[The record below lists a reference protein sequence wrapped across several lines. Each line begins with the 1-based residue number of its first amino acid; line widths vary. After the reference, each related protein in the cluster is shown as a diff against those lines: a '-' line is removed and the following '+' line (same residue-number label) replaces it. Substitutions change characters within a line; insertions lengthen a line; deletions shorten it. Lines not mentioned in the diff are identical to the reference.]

1 MSEELLSALLDGE
14 CTPAEAEAA
23 LAAIER
29 SPALKARWSR
39 MCLTRDALAGVSIA
53 QPSFDFAAGVM
64 AAIASEAA
72 AEAKPESHPKANP
85 KVVPLRRPAVV
96 AQPAPI
102 VPPQRVAARRR
113 RWQPITGLA
122 AAASIAAVA
131 VVGGR
136 ALLNTPVDSGLAATT
151 VTQPAVLAAN
161 PDIVR
166 ISADGE
172 ISGAASQ
179 DAGSTRWTQLDSATA
194 RQLNDYLLE
203 HSNSRAD
210 AGMGGSLGYA
220 RLAVRTADYR
230 PADGSR

>member
-1 MSEELLSALLDGE
+1 MSAMSEELLSALLDGE
-14 CTPAEAEAA
+14 CTPAESEAV

-29 SPALKARWSR
+29 SPTLKARWSR
-39 MCLTRDALAGVSIA
+39 MCLTRDALAGVA
-53 QPSFDFAAGVM
+53 VAKPSFDFAAGVM
-64 AAIASEAA
+64 AAIASDSAGEAHT
-72 AEAKPESHPKANP
+72 EVNP
-85 KVVPLRRPAVV
+85 RVVPLRRPAVV
-96 AQPAPI
+96 AQPAPALQ
-102 VPPQRVAARRR
+102 PQRVATRR

-131 VVGGR
+131 LVGGR
-136 ALLNTPVDSGLAATT
+136 ALLNAPIDGGAGAPAASRLTAS
-151 VTQPAVLAAN
+151 VN

-166 ISADGE
+166 VSADGQ
-172 ISGAASQ
+172 ISGAAGQ
-179 DAGSTRWTQLDSATA
+179 DSRWTQLDTETA

>member
-39 MCLTRDALAGVSIA
+39 MCLTRDALAGVRVA
-53 QPSFDFAAGVM
+53 RPSPDFAAGVM
-64 AAIASEAA
+64 AAIA
-72 AEAKPESHPKANP
+72 AEAPADSSP
-85 KVVPLRRPAVV
+85 KVVPMRRPAVV
-96 AQPAPI
+96 AQPLPASL
-102 VPPQRVAARRR
+102 PQRAVARRG
-113 RWQPITGLA
+113 RWQPVAGLA

-136 ALLNTPVDSGLAATT
+136 AFLSSPVDGGLAAVPVATP
-151 VTQPAVLAAN
+151 VQLAAN
-161 PDIVR
+161 PDLVR

-172 ISGAASQ
+172 ISGAAAQ
-179 DAGSTRWTQLDSATA
+179 DAAGTRWTQLDSETA

>member
-1 MSEELLSALLDGE
+1 MSAMSEELLSALLDGE
-14 CTPAEAEAA
+14 CTPAETEAA

-39 MCLTRDALAGVSIA
+39 MCLTRDALAGVA
-53 QPSFDFAAGVM
+53 VAKPSFDFAAGVM
-64 AAIASEAA
+64 AAIASEAQT
-72 AEAKPESHPKANP
+72 EANP
-85 KVVPLRRPAVV
+85 RVVPLRRPAVV
-96 AQPAPI
+96 AQPAPALQ
-102 VPPQRVAARRR
+102 PQRVATRR

-131 VVGGR
+131 LVGGR
-136 ALLNTPVDSGLAATT
+136 ALLNAPIDGGAGAPAASQLTAS
-151 VTQPAVLAAN
+151 VN

-166 ISADGE
+166 VSADGQ
-172 ISGAASQ
+172 ISGAAGQ
-179 DAGSTRWTQLDSATA
+179 DSRWTQLDNETA

>member
-1 MSEELLSALLDGE
+1 MSAMSEELLSALLDGE
-14 CTPAEAEAA
+14 CTAAEAESV

-29 SPALKARWSR
+29 SPALKARWDR
-39 MCLTRDALAGVSIA
+39 MCLTRDALAGVAIA
-53 QPSFDFAAGVM
+53 KGSFDFASGVM

-72 AEAKPESHPKANP
+72 TEVNP
-85 KVVPLRRPAVV
+85 KVVSLRRPVTTARP
-96 AQPAPI
+96 ASQPAPA
-102 VPPQRVAARRR
+102 VQPRQVVARSR
-113 RWQPITGLA
+113 RWQPVAGLA

-131 VVGGR
+131 LVGGR
-136 ALLNTPVDSGLAATT
+136 TLLNAPINGPASGGSATAGTVQVAASS
-151 VTQPAVLAAN
+151 N
-161 PDIVR
+161 PNIVR
-166 ISADGE
+166 VSADGD
-172 ISGAASQ
+172 ISGAATQ
-179 DAGSTRWTQLDSATA
+179 DSRWTQLDGETA

>member
-39 MCLTRDALAGVSIA
+39 MCLARDALAGVSIA
-53 QPSFDFAAGVM
+53 KPSFDFAAGVM

-72 AEAKPESHPKANP
+72 AEAKPEANP

-151 VTQPAVLAAN
+151 VAQPVAVAAAN

-172 ISGAASQ
+172 ISGAAAQ
-179 DAGSTRWTQLDSATA
+179 DSGGTRWTQLDSATA

>member
-1 MSEELLSALLDGE
+1 MSAMSEELLSALLDGE
-14 CTPAEAEAA
+14 CTPAEVEAA

-29 SPALKARWSR
+29 SPALKGRWSR
-39 MCLTRDALAGVSIA
+39 MCLTRDALAGVA
-53 QPSFDFAAGVM
+53 VAKPSFDFAAGVM
-64 AAIASEAA
+64 AAIAGEAQT
-72 AEAKPESHPKANP
+72 EAHPR
-85 KVVPLRRPAVV
+85 VVPLRRTAAA
-96 AQPAPI
+96 AQPTP
-102 VPPQRVAARRR
+102 VVQPQRLATRR

-131 VVGGR
+131 LVGGR
-136 ALLNTPVDSGLAATT
+136 ALLNTPVDGGAVAPSASQ
-151 VTQPAVLAAN
+151 VTASVN

-166 ISADGE
+166 VSADGE
-172 ISGAASQ
+172 ISGAAGQ
-179 DAGSTRWTQLDSATA
+179 DSRWAQLDNETA

>member
-39 MCLTRDALAGVSIA
+39 MCLTRDALAGVA
-53 QPSFDFAAGVM
+53 VARPSLDFAAGVM
-64 AAIASEAA
+64 AAIA
-72 AEAKPESHPKANP
+72 AEAPADSPP
-85 KVVPLRRPAVV
+85 KVVPMRRPAVV
-96 AQPAPI
+96 AQPLPALL
-102 VPPQRVAARRR
+102 PQRAVARRR
-113 RWQPITGLA
+113 RWQPVAGLA

-136 ALLNTPVDSGLAATT
+136 TFLSSPVDGGLAAVP
-151 VTQPAVLAAN
+151 VTAPVQLAAN
-161 PDIVR
+161 PDLVR
-166 ISADGE
+166 ISADGD
-172 ISGAASQ
+172 ISGAAAQ
-179 DAGSTRWTQLDSATA
+179 DAAGTRWTQLDSESA

-220 RLAVRTADYR
+220 RLAVRTVDYR

>member
-14 CTPAEAEAA
+14 CTPAEAEAV

-39 MCLTRDALAGVSIA
+39 MCLTRDALAGVA
-53 QPSFDFAAGVM
+53 VAKPSFDFAAGVM
-64 AAIASEAA
+64 AAIASEAQ
-72 AEAKPESHPKANP
+72 AEASIEVNP
-85 KVVPLRRPAVV
+85 RVVPLRRPAVV
-96 AQPAPI
+96 AQPAP
-102 VPPQRVAARRR
+102 VVQPQRVAARR

-131 VVGGR
+131 LIGGR
-136 ALLNTPVDSGLAATT
+136 ALLNTPVDDGAVASGGSE
-151 VTQPAVLAAN
+151 VTASVN
-161 PDIVR
+161 PNIVKV
-166 ISADGE
+166 SADGE
-172 ISGAASQ
+172 ISGAGVQ
-179 DAGSTRWTQLDSATA
+179 DSRWAQLDKETA

-210 AGMGGSLGYA
+210 AGMGGALGYA

>member
-1 MSEELLSALLDGE
+1 MSAMSEELLSALLDGE
-14 CTPAEAEAA
+14 CTPAEAEAV

-39 MCLTRDALAGVSIA
+39 MCLTRDALAGVA
-53 QPSFDFAAGVM
+53 VVKPSFDFAAGVM
-64 AAIASEAA
+64 AAIASEAQT
-72 AEAKPESHPKANP
+72 EAPFEVNP
-85 KVVPLRRPAVV
+85 RVVPLRRPAVV
-96 AQPAPI
+96 AQPAP
-102 VPPQRVAARRR
+102 VVQPQRVAARR

-131 VVGGR
+131 LVGGR
-136 ALLNTPVDSGLAATT
+136 ALLNTPIDGGAIAPGASQ
-151 VTQPAVLAAN
+151 VTASAN
-161 PDIVR
+161 PNIVKV
-166 ISADGE
+166 SADGE
-172 ISGAASQ
+172 IIGAAGQ
-179 DAGSTRWTQLDSATA
+179 DSRWAQLDKETA

>member
-14 CTPAEAEAA
+14 CTPAEAEAV

-39 MCLTRDALAGVSIA
+39 MCLTRDALVGVA
-53 QPSFDFAAGVM
+53 VAKPSFDFAAGVM
-64 AAIASEAA
+64 AAIANDVASEAQT
-72 AEAKPESHPKANP
+72 EVNP
-85 KVVPLRRPAVV
+85 RVVPLRRPAVV
-96 AQPAPI
+96 AQPAP
-102 VPPQRVAARRR
+102 VVQPQRVAARR

-131 VVGGR
+131 LVGGR
-136 ALLNTPVDSGLAATT
+136 ALLNTPVDDGAVAAGGSQ
-151 VTQPAVLAAN
+151 VTASVN
-161 PDIVR
+161 PNIVKV
-166 ISADGE
+166 SADGE
-172 ISGAASQ
+172 ISGAGVQ
-179 DAGSTRWTQLDSATA
+179 DSRWAQLDKETA

-210 AGMGGSLGYA
+210 AGMGGALGYA

>member
-39 MCLTRDALAGVSIA
+39 MCLTRDALAGVRVA
-53 QPSFDFAAGVM
+53 RPSLDFAAGVM
-64 AAIASEAA
+64 AAIA
-72 AEAKPESHPKANP
+72 AEAPADSSS
-85 KVVPLRRPAVV
+85 KVVPMRRPTVV
-96 AQPAPI
+96 AQPLPAML
-102 VPPQRVAARRR
+102 PQRAVARRR
-113 RWQPITGLA
+113 RWQPIAGLA

-136 ALLNTPVDSGLAATT
+136 AFLSSPVDGGLAVVPVVAAP
-151 VTQPAVLAAN
+151 VQLAAN
-161 PDIVR
+161 PDLVR

-172 ISGAASQ
+172 ISGAAAQ
-179 DAGSTRWTQLDSATA
+179 DAAGTRWTQLDSETA

>member
-14 CTPAEAEAA
+14 CTPAEAEAV
-23 LAAIER
+23 LAAIEH

-39 MCLTRDALAGVSIA
+39 LCLTRDSLAGVA
-53 QPSFDFAAGVM
+53 VAKPSFDFAAGVM
-64 AAIASEAA
+64 AAIASEAQ
-72 AEAKPESHPKANP
+72 AEAPIEVNP
-85 KVVPLRRPAVV
+85 RVVPLRRPVVV
-96 AQPAPI
+96 AWPTPVVQ
-102 VPPQRVAARRR
+102 PQRAAVRRR

-122 AAASIAAVA
+122 AAASVAAVA
-131 VVGGR
+131 LVGGR
-136 ALLNTPVDSGLAATT
+136 ALLNTPVDGGTAVAPAATQLAA
-151 VTQPAVLAAN
+151 AGN

-172 ISGAASQ
+172 ILAAAGGAASQ
-179 DAGSTRWTQLDSATA
+179 DSRWAQLDGETA